1 MMTSDRDPV
10 TPLLLVRE
18 AAVVG
23 ERDVVS
29 RGARELGGG
38 PRPGPADTRAQLT
51 ARLRTIIPRISR
63 VADVIAPA
71 GAHDRDRSPHR
82 SAPEESR

>member
-18 AAVVG
+18 AAVAG

-29 RGARELGGG
+29 RAVRELGRG
-38 PRPGPADTRAQLT
+38 PRPGPADTRP
-51 ARLRTIIPRISR
+51 RLAAGSQSSPHIGRL
-63 VADVIAPA
+63 ADGIVHLN
-71 GAHDRDRSPHR
+71 AHDRRHDP
-82 SAPEESR
+82 

>member
-18 AAVVG
+18 AAVAG

-29 RGARELGGG
+29 RAVRELGRG

-51 ARLRTIIPRISR
+51 ARLHTIIPRISR
-63 VADVIAPA
+63 LADVIAPA
-71 GAHDRDRSPHR
+71 GAQDRDRSPYR